1 MGACAS
7 CSNNKDPNSSPTPR
21 VAPVCKLITCYQ
33 APDDAKIVPDNNLQI
48 ESKKDG
54 GDVSNKTPDP
64 SAKNQPGSSGNN
76 SKPDASKIERTETPE
91 IDKNEEEK
99 FFKSKGDAFRTKKMG
114 FWETGEEFGG
124 KVSPRF
130 HGNPE
135 ESSPIIQRLKT
146 LYLYIYIYYLQRY
159 I

>member
-1 MGACAS
+1 M
-7 CSNNKDPNSSPTPR
+7 
-21 VAPVCKLITCYQ
+21 
-33 APDDAKIVPDNNLQI
+33 VPDNNLQT
-48 ESKKDG
+48 ESKKD
-54 GDVSNKTPDP
+54 DPEVTNKPPEQLTNSLPD
-64 SAKNQPGSSGNN
+64 SKGNN
-76 SKPDASKIERTETPE
+76 NIPDAKDIQRTETPE

-135 ESSPIIQRLKT
+135 ESAPIVQRLKT
-146 LYLYIYIYYLQRY
+146 LYIYYIL
-159 I
+159 